1 MKTLPE
7 ESDDPMGDLT
17 PSLTRRAPVGLVK
30 WEARQPRK
38 SKDRTQKESKEL
50 CCALGSEPLPVV
62 WFGVFDQ
69 GLGLGGPG
77 VKPAVKPGSKG
88 HSLLGTPT
96 FRFGLVRGR
105 SLKLK

>member
-1 MKTLPE
+1 MTWKTASGLGRPWVLGFSENFSETLPE

-38 SKDRTQKESKEL
+38 SQGPNPKKESKEL
-50 CCALGSEPLPVV
+50 CCALGSKPLPVV

-69 GLGLGGPG
+69 GLGLE
-77 VKPAVKPGSKG
+77 
-88 HSLLGTPT
+88 
-96 FRFGLVRGR
+96 
-105 SLKLK
+105 